1 MTHSN
6 DNRAIKSVA
15 VFAGSKPGN
24 EPIFRQATEELGT
37 LLGQNGY
44 DVIYGGGDF
53 GLMGIVARTAQ
64 AAGSK
69 VKGLIVRLWANA
81 GGGPAI
87 PGVDEKIVENRE
99 ERKAVMRDE
108 TQASILL
115 PGGIGSWD
123 EILDIMAWQDEQRY
137 VSPGKPPRPIIVLNT
152 GGVYNHLKGLIE
164 DGIRRGFVYKESE
177 NLVRF
182 VDTPSQAAA
191 ILNDYNSP
199 ARVNAPEFKPSALS

>member
-6 DNRAIKSVA
+6 DNRSIQSVA
-15 VFAGSKPGN
+15 VFAGSKAGN
-24 EPIFRQATEELGT
+24 EPIFREAVEELGT
-37 LLGQNGY
+37 LLGKSGY
-44 DVIYGGGDF
+44 DVLYGGGDF
-53 GLMGIVARTAQ
+53 GLMGIIARTSQ

-81 GGGPAI
+81 SGGPAI

-99 ERKAVMRDE
+99 ERKAIMRDE
-108 TQASILL
+108 TEASILL

-152 GGVYNHLKGLIE
+152 GGVYNHLRGLIE
-164 DGIRRGFVYKESE
+164 DGVRAGFVYKESE
-177 NLVRF
+177 NIVRF
-182 VDTPSQAAA
+182 VDTPAQAVA
-191 ILNDYNSP
+191 ILNEYNSP
-199 ARVNAPEFKPSALS
+199 ARVKVQEFRPN